1 MPLSLLILV
10 LIIPVAILF
19 LIVVVGLWLVKQA
32 FYPRKFTYEKS
43 YDLEV
48 EHGRLNDTEF
58 QSWSKQEVTIRSPHG
73 YDLSGTWLPLT
84 GSRKTIIMLHG
95 LAYTRAGMIKY
106 IPVFRRRGFNVL
118 IYDQRFFG
126 RSGGPNTSY
135 GFYEK
140 DDLKAAFDWV
150 VEKTGPQ
157 GIIGTLGESMGGAIV
172 LQHGAIDPRP
182 AFIIADSSYADLREA
197 MALRLHNEYHLP
209 AFPLLNFGAWLINV
223 FGNFNFSQVIP
234 ERDVANLQMPILF
247 VHSMEDQ
254 EVPPSHGRRLFA
266 AKRRGLR
273 HLYLARDA
281 GHVEAAWCDRAA
293 YDREV
298 GEFLAEASIL

>member
-43 YDLEV
+43 YDIEV

-58 QSWSKQEVTIRSPHG
+58 QSWSEQEVTIRSPHG
-73 YDLSGTWLPLT
+73 YDLSGTWFPLT
-84 GSRKTIIMLHG
+84 DSSKTIIMLHG
-95 LAYTRAGMIKY
+95 LSYTRAGMIKY

-140 DDLKAAFDWV
+140 NDLKAAFDWV
-150 VEKTGPQ
+150 AEKTGPQ
-157 GIIGTLGESMGGAIV
+157 GIIGTLGESMGGGIV

-197 MALRLHNEYHLP
+197 MALRLHNEYHFP
-209 AFPLLNFGAWLINV
+209 AFPLLNIGAWLITV
-223 FGNFNFSQVIP
+223 FGDFNFSQVIP

-247 VHSMEDQ
+247 VHSLEDK

-273 HLYLARDA
+273 RLYLAPDA
-281 GHVEAAWCDRAA
+281 GHVEAAWRDRAA

-298 GEFLAEASIL
+298 GEFLNDAGIM

>member
-73 YDLSGTWLPLT
+73 YDLSGTWFPLT
-84 GSRKTIIMLHG
+84 DSSKTIIMLHG
-95 LAYTRAGMIKY
+95 LSYTRAGMIKY

-140 DDLKAAFDWV
+140 NDLKAAFDWV
-150 VEKTGPQ
+150 AEKTGPQ

-197 MALRLHNEYHLP
+197 MALRLHNEYHFP
-209 AFPLLNFGAWLINV
+209 AFPLLNIGAWLITV
-223 FGNFNFSQVIP
+223 FGDFNFSQVIP
-234 ERDVANLQMPILF
+234 ERDVANIQMPILF
-247 VHSMEDQ
+247 VHSLEDK

-273 HLYLARDA
+273 RLYLAPDA
-281 GHVEAAWCDRAA
+281 GHVEAAWRDRAA

-298 GEFLAEASIL
+298 GEFLNDAGIM

>member
-43 YDLEV
+43 YDIEV

-73 YDLSGTWLPLT
+73 YDLSGTWFPLT
-84 GSRKTIIMLHG
+84 DSSKTIIMLHG
-95 LAYTRAGMIKY
+95 LSYTRAGMIKY

-140 DDLKAAFDWV
+140 NDLKAAFDWV
-150 VEKTGPQ
+150 AEKTGPQ

-197 MALRLHNEYHLP
+197 MALRLHNEYHFP
-209 AFPLLNFGAWLINV
+209 AFPLLNIGAWLITV
-223 FGNFNFSQVIP
+223 FGDFNFSQVIP

-247 VHSMEDQ
+247 VHSLEDK

-273 HLYLARDA
+273 RLYLAPDA
-281 GHVEAAWCDRAA
+281 GHVEAAWRDRAA

-298 GEFLAEASIL
+298 GEFLNDAGIM

>member
-73 YDLSGTWLPLT
+73 YDLSGTWFPLT
-84 GSRKTIIMLHG
+84 DSSKTIIMLHG
-95 LAYTRAGMIKY
+95 LSYTRAGMIKY

-140 DDLKAAFDWV
+140 NDLKAAFDWV
-150 VEKTGPQ
+150 AEKTGPQ

-197 MALRLHNEYHLP
+197 MALRLHNEYHFP
-209 AFPLLNFGAWLINV
+209 AFPLLNIGAWLITV
-223 FGNFNFSQVIP
+223 FGDFNFSQVIP

-247 VHSMEDQ
+247 VHSLEDK

-273 HLYLARDA
+273 RLYLAPDA
-281 GHVEAAWCDRAA
+281 GHVEAAWRDRAA

-298 GEFLAEASIL
+298 GEFLNDAGIM

>member
-73 YDLSGTWLPLT
+73 YDLSGTWFPLT
-84 GSRKTIIMLHG
+84 DSSKTIIMLHG
-95 LAYTRAGMIKY
+95 LSYTRAGMIKY

-126 RSGGPNTSY
+126 RSGGLNTSY

-140 DDLKAAFDWV
+140 NDLKAAFDWV
-150 VEKTGPQ
+150 AEKTGPQ

-197 MALRLHNEYHLP
+197 MALRLHNEYHFP
-209 AFPLLNFGAWLINV
+209 AFPLLNIGAWLITV
-223 FGNFNFSQVIP
+223 FGDFNFSQVIP

-247 VHSMEDQ
+247 VHSLEDK

-273 HLYLARDA
+273 RLYLAPDA
-281 GHVEAAWCDRAA
+281 GHVEAAWRDRAA

-298 GEFLAEASIL
+298 GEFLNDAGIM